1 MEMVMYS
8 DEKAHSL
15 LINRFNVFRE
25 QGKLIDLQITTKDG
39 KSVDAHRLV
48 LAAKFPLIMGILTS
62 THDGKAI
69 HWKRFSTGIVEAVIN
84 YAYTGT
90 LAISAGNVT
99 RLYLLAHNL
108 GSKRIIAWCVEFLR
122 TRISLDNVAEV
133 WSIANA
139 TLNRELME
147 LCIPLMTEHFED
159 LCLRREMLMQATPQ
173 YFEMM
178 LESKQLKG
186 VNAETMFQVIC
197 DWLEAGVDKCDLEEK
212 AKIFAKMIPRIELPS
227 LSPQLQAKYWPFL
240 RKYSELLPKCKHSEW
255 LDSLKDVRLRSDLLP
270 SCRMR
275 LDVNAAKQGSLPVS
289 NCPPLSKCDGSESTV
304 MSVDYR
310 DGSISYKSF
319 TTKRREDYAVASRNE
334 SIFIFGGYCN
344 GQSVSTCEKLDI
356 ANDRLTQ
363 LPDMLS
369 ARCNASALNI
379 PEIGIA
385 VVGGNYK
392 DNRQTTGSRYAE
404 VLVEDPR
411 NESGWRWIKLNSML
425 QARYRPA
432 VAYFQ
437 GCVVV
442 AGGDEELSAECLPL
456 ASIEETNAQWTR
468 LRAICNR
475 DLTFVSLVSFNNR
488 LILLLSNFN
497 RGDAYEFLPTEE
509 VSE

>member
-1 MEMVMYS
+1 MNHLGLHFIIRRQHYT
-8 DEKAHSL
+8 L
-15 LINRFNVFRE
+15 RVF
-25 QGKLIDLQITTKDG
+25 T
-39 KSVDAHRLV
+39 
-48 LAAKFPLIMGILTS
+48 
-62 THDGKAI
+62 
-69 HWKRFSTGIVEAVIN
+69 EA
-84 YAYTGT
+84 
-90 LAISAGNVT
+90 
-99 RLYLLAHNL
+99 R
-108 GSKRIIAWCVEFLR
+108 
-122 TRISLDNVAEV
+122 DNVAEV

-275 LDVNAAKQGSLPVS
+275 LDVNAAKQGFLPVS
-289 NCPPLSKCDGSESTV
+289 NCPSLSKL
-304 MSVDYR
+304 
-310 DGSISYKSF
+310 I
-319 TTKRREDYAVASRNE
+319 
-334 SIFIFGGYCN
+334 
-344 GQSVSTCEKLDI
+344 
-356 ANDRLTQ
+356 Q

-404 VLVEDPR
+404 VLIEDPR

-475 DLTFVSLVSFNNR
+475 DLTFASLVSFNNR

-509 VSE
+509 AYGDLGGPIVCADELVSGPC